1 MESLDSI
8 TALIE
13 ATPAHL
19 QTLVIFVIIFGLW
32 QFVQAKGWAG
42 PKNGENKAVK
52 HLTDQVDNH
61 LTTAITELTEAVRD
75 MEEQN
80 NRVANTMNVVLDKI
94 DGMRDLMIKIE
105 TLTENK

>member
-19 QTLVIFVIIFGLW
+19 QTLVIFAIIFGLW

-80 NRVANTMNVVLDKI
+80 VVLDKI